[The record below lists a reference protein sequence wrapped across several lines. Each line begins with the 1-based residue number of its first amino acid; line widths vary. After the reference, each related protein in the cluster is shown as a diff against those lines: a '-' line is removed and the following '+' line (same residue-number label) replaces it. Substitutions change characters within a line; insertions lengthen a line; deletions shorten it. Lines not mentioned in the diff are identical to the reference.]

1 MKLLFSLIVAV
12 GLVGCAT
19 GGGSVEP
26 ISGDVWNNGH
36 LCYSAFPANSDG
48 LTLITS
54 SQKEMKNGRVVSS
67 NTYVF
72 AYNPAN
78 SKLAIFWSAQ
88 NVPTCDNLNGI
99 LHSTAVMN
107 RVHIFSVQDA
117 GWKETLNATTTV
129 TGRPNEK
136 VRVIVDFIQRQV
148 GGDGSALQSFQD
160 KATQI
165 NTVMMKGG
173 TGQSKD
179 VSTVF
184 AELKR

>member
-1 MKLLFSLIVAV
+1 MKLLFLLIAAV
-12 GLVGCAT
+12 GLAGCAT

-26 ISGDVWNNGH
+26 ISGDVWDNGH
-36 LCYSAFPANSDG
+36 TCYSAFPANSDG

-54 SQKEMKNGRVVSS
+54 SRKEMKNGRVAGS

-78 SKLAIFWSAQ
+78 SKLAIFWSGQ
-88 NVPTCDNLNGI
+88 NVRTCDNLDGI
-99 LHSTAVMN
+99 LYSTVIMN

-136 VRVIVDFIQRQV
+136 VRAIVDFIQRQV

-160 KATQI
+160 KATRI
-165 NTVMMKGG
+165 STVMMKGG

-179 VSTVF
+179 VSSVF